1 MPGIDAV
8 SRVGV
13 DRVAMVSLWC
23 VDDDRLARGG
33 SAVPPMTLSAR
44 ALAQSKRERIAPLA
58 VLDDE
63 GVDRARTL
71 LVHEIYTSLQGEGTR
86 AGVRCTFVRLTAC
99 HLRCTYCDTEH
110 AFDEGTLRS
119 VDDVLVEVKR
129 EGAKFVQLTGGEPL
143 LQRAAPALMKALSDD
158 GFTVLLETS
167 GGVST
172 EHVDPRV
179 VTILDVKTPGSGEH
193 ERNVWKNL
201 ERLRAHDE
209 VKFVIT
215 SADDYAWSRRVVEEH
230 ALTRV
235 CTVLFSPSFP
245 GLSPTV
251 LAEWMVR
258 DKLDVR
264 FQMQLHKVLWGEKR
278 GV

>member
-1 MPGIDAV
+1 
-8 SRVGV
+8 
-13 DRVAMVSLWC
+13 
-23 VDDDRLARGG
+23 
-33 SAVPPMTLSAR
+33 MTLTPR
-44 ALAQSKRERIAPLA
+44 ALAQTKQERIAPLA
-58 VLDDE
+58 VLDDD
-63 GVDRARTL
+63 GIDRARTL
-71 LVHEIYTSLQGEGTR
+71 LVHEIYASLQGEGTR
-86 AGVRCTFVRLTAC
+86 AGVLCTFVRTTAC

-110 AFDEGTLRS
+110 AFDEGKLTS
-119 VDDVLVEVKR
+119 VDDVLAAIR
-129 EGAKFVQLTGGEPL
+129 TEGARHVQVTGGEPL
-143 LQRAAPALMKALSDD
+143 LQRAVPVLMSALCDE

-172 EHVDPRV
+172 ERVDSRV

-215 SADDYAWSRRVVEEH
+215 SADDYAFAKRVVDEH
-230 ALTRV
+230 GLTTT
-235 CTVLFSPSFP
+235 CTVLFSPSAP
-245 GLSPTV
+245 EMPART

-258 DKLDVR
+258 DRLPVR

>member
-1 MPGIDAV
+1 
-8 SRVGV
+8 
-13 DRVAMVSLWC
+13 
-23 VDDDRLARGG
+23 
-33 SAVPPMTLSAR
+33 MTLTPR
-44 ALAQSKRERIAPLA
+44 ALAQTKPERIAPLS
-58 VLDDE
+58 VLDDD
-63 GVDRARTL
+63 GIDRTRTL

-86 AGVRCTFVRLTAC
+86 AGVLCTFVRLTAC

-110 AFDEGTLRS
+110 AFDEGTLTS
-119 VDDVLVEVKR
+119 VDDVLAAVQK
-129 EGAKFVQLTGGEPL
+129 EGARFVQLTGGEPL
-143 LQRAAPALMKALSDD
+143 LQRAAPLLMRMLSDA

-172 EHVDPRV
+172 ERVDPRV

-215 SADDYAWSRRVVEEH
+215 SADDYAFAKRVVDEH
-230 ALTRV
+230 ALPAK

-245 GLSPTV
+245 GLAPVT

-258 DKLDVR
+258 DRLDVR